1 MFEGWTVCTFF
12 ELPSCFLRRQKK
24 LLLTFGPLRPLTIMK
39 TTVLGVVGGIAI
51 GVSSCWLYT
60 AYTSSPSSSS
70 TISLPA
76 SVASKHGTNKTDSNS
91 KHKTAFLSS
100 SSPLPPNTNVPMKDA
115 TRTSPVALHYVSV
128 GFIDSCFAS
137 CRGTPR
143 QGFLMPSAKALL
155 VLHSDISEHTLEG
168 LANYSHVWV
177 LFHFHK
183 NKIPKDR
190 TKTAKQR
197 AGIQKRKRPRFKAK
211 INPPKLTDGTKVGVF
226 SARTPHRP
234 NAIGLTL
241 VRLEKVDIQKKTLT
255 LSGVDLVHG
264 TPVVDIKPYVPHYDA
279 IPTATVPQWVA
290 TSLSTSML
298 NVEITDQ
305 VQTSMANYLKDR
317 KNGGSTSASAA
328 TKKKRKKRGTAT
340 RTHLYNDV
348 DTMVHAVVE
357 MLQLD
362 MNSGATANKVLQAAK
377 EKETE
382 TEKEKEVGVE
392 TGKGNSG
399 MERKARVFYASL
411 DGFKYTCK
419 WYEEQQNIVVV
430 GCEIDHV

>member
-1 MFEGWTVCTFF
+1 MNTFA
-12 ELPSCFLRRQKK
+12 
-24 LLLTFGPLRPLTIMK
+24 
-39 TTVLGVVGGIAI
+39 LGVVGGIAI
-51 GVSSCWLYT
+51 GVSSCWLHT

-70 TISLPA
+70 TNSLPA
-76 SVASKHGTNKTDSNS
+76 SVASKHGTNKADSNF
-91 KHKTAFLSS
+91 KHKTGFLS
-100 SSPLPPNTNVPMKDA
+100 SSPLPTNVPMKDA
-115 TRTSPVALHYVSV
+115 TKTSPVALHYVSV

-241 VRLEKVDIQKKTLT
+241 VRLEKVDIHNMVLRGLGSVNTVRPP
-255 LSGVDLVHG
+255 LSKG
-264 TPVVDIKPYVPHYDA
+264 TDCPELA
-279 IPTATVPQWVA
+279 N
-290 TSLSTSML
+290 ML
-298 NVEITDQ
+298 
-305 VQTSMANYLKDR
+305 
-317 KNGGSTSASAA
+317 
-328 TKKKRKKRGTAT
+328 
-340 RTHLYNDV
+340 
-348 DTMVHAVVE
+348 
-357 MLQLD
+357 
-362 MNSGATANKVLQAAK
+362 
-377 EKETE
+377 
-382 TEKEKEVGVE
+382 
-392 TGKGNSG
+392 
-399 MERKARVFYASL
+399 L
-411 DGFKYTCK
+411 DGQWGALQGMTCAA
-419 WYEEQQNIVVV
+419 V
-430 GCEIDHV
+430 GA

>member
-1 MFEGWTVCTFF
+1 
-12 ELPSCFLRRQKK
+12 
-24 LLLTFGPLRPLTIMK
+24 
-39 TTVLGVVGGIAI
+39 
-51 GVSSCWLYT
+51 
-60 AYTSSPSSSS
+60 
-70 TISLPA
+70 
-76 SVASKHGTNKTDSNS
+76 
-91 KHKTAFLSS
+91 
-100 SSPLPPNTNVPMKDA
+100 MKDA

-382 TEKEKEVGVE
+382 TETEKEKEKEKEVGVE
-392 TGKGNSG
+392 AGKGNSG
-399 MERKARVFYASL
+399 VEGKARVFYASL